1 MSLTIE
7 VYSSGSTVL
16 LPDDYRNASEIRYSG
31 YYPGGL
37 YGDASFF
44 VPREPA
50 RLGLIVPG
58 MRVKIRSGNVTVWEG
73 YVSAREL
80 VNEAQRAGV
89 RYTCLGAWGYVL
101 DGVRIR
107 KPWADTRMS
116 EDAWASPLTAA
127 ASNDKSLLEWA
138 SLDRNNRLRFTP
150 RSTRD
155 AAGAETGWAQND
167 YVRVVYTA
175 PTGQTIKRITLSYD
189 LQESTQNWKIA
200 IYDPTAATDIG
211 TGVTSS
217 GTGTKDETLGT
228 PRQTI
233 WLYMQCGTVGG
244 ATPPSDGTVYG
255 EFSNVVVYTETGA
268 IDSTEIGKDVLP
280 FITACS
286 TAETGI
292 GSNTLSLV
300 PFVADNISAAET
312 LFNAANYGDASFNA
326 WAFYM
331 AESDLSPDDKPIL
344 YYAQQPALT
353 DAEYYIRLDDANI
366 QPPANLVQDT
376 AEVRNYIT
384 VRYRDTN
391 GRDVFVTPADDAN
404 LTDAASVALYGTRA
418 EELTIDTT
426 STTLATN
433 YGRRYLAS
441 RKDPQWTIPG
451 GLTVK
456 GFIRNATNGNVP
468 AANIKPGQRVRVENF
483 VEDISGTGLTYL
495 ITGTDYDDTSETNAL
510 QVGRPNSLE
519 VWLARMTGGIR

>member
-1 MSLTIE
+1 MSLTLE

-16 LPDDYRNASEIRYSG
+16 LPDDYRNASEIRFSG

-58 MRVKIRSGNVTVWEG
+58 MRVKIRSGNVTAWEG

-101 DGVRIR
+101 EGVRIR

-116 EDAWASPLTAA
+116 EDAWAELTTATGYG
-127 ASNDKSLLEWA
+127 KYT
-138 SLDRNNRLRFTP
+138 LDRQNRIMYTP
-150 RSTRD
+150 TSQRD
-155 AAGAETGWAQND
+155 AAGAEVGWASTNGAA
-167 YVRVVYTA
+167 VTYTA
-175 PTGQTIKRITLSYD
+175 PTGQTVKRITFGYD
-189 LQESTQNWKIA
+189 LQEAAQAWQLELST
-200 IYDPTAATDIG
+200 TA
-211 TGVTSS
+211 GVVLWSVAAS
-217 GTGTKDETLGT
+217 GTGTVDHALVT
-228 PRQTI
+228 PVQAVRLIFRSMANQ
-233 WLYMQCGTVGG
+233 V
-244 ATPPSDGTVYG
+244 PPSDGTVYG
-255 EFSNVVVYTETGA
+255 KFTDVTVYTETGA
-268 IDSTEIGKDVLP
+268 IDSTEIAKDILP
-280 FITACS
+280 FVTACS

-292 GSNTLSLV
+292 GSNTLAV
-300 PFVADNISAAET
+300 IPFVADNISAAET
-312 LFNAANYGDASFNA
+312 LFNAANYGDGSFNS
-326 WAFYM
+326 WAFYV

-366 QPPANLVQDT
+366 QPPASLVQDT

-391 GRDVFVTPADDAN
+391 GRDVLITPDDDAN

-418 EELTIDTT
+418 EELSIETT
-426 STTLATN
+426 SATLATN

-451 GLTVK
+451 GLVVK

-495 ITGTDYDDTSETNAL
+495 ITGTDYDDANETNAL
-510 QVGRPNSLE
+510 QVGRPNSLD